1 MVKFRNRRMRRA
13 APGFDTTMEG
23 IKKFVLFFLFIGVLG
38 ACMQGISSL
47 NVSLLAPAYFLGV
60 KERRFTTIGDN

>member
-1 MVKFRNRRMRRA
+1 
-13 APGFDTTMEG
+13 MEG